1 VNSKTNYTIK
11 VDASDSTLKLNLKE
25 LFRYKDLFWVLAYRD
40 LRVRYAQTFLGLLWA
55 FIQPLSTLLIIS
67 VVFGRFVKVDT
78 GGIPYPVFAIIGVSL
93 WTYFSFVLTQSGG
106 SVIGA
111 QEMVKKIYFPRLVIP
126 LSKAVVGFVD
136 FGVAIL
142 LLIGLF
148 FYYGIIPSSNIVF
161 LPIFLILTLI
171 SSLAVGIWL
180 SALTIRYRDFQYII
194 PFFVQFGLYIT
205 PVAYPTD
212 VVVNNLPS
220 WASFLFYLNPM
231 AGIIEGFRWCLLG
244 GVAPNGYFWVSI
256 SIVFILF
263 ISGIYYFRKIE
274 RVMADII

>member
-1 VNSKTNYTIK
+1 
-11 VDASDSTLKLNLKE
+11 
-25 LFRYKDLFWVLAYRD
+25 VLAYRD